1 MIPRSQH
8 FGDRA
13 PFPCDR
19 SGIVRVFE
27 QTILERFVVTAR
39 SRAHYAGKQP
49 NASVE
54 QQQRRR
60 LSARQD
66 DIAHRDLLYGARLEN
81 PLVIS
86 FETAA
91 EDDLPRPRRKVRSDE
106 HTPELPPLMRLSY
119 AVFT

>member
-39 SRAHYAGKQP
+39 SRAHHAGKQP
-49 NASVE
+49 NASVA

-66 DIAHRDLLYGARLEN
+66 DIAHRALLYGASSE
-81 PLVIS
+81 
-86 FETAA
+86 E
-91 EDDLPRPRRKVRSDE
+91 RRAGKERVSPCRCWWSP
-106 HTPELPPLMRLSY
+106 TTSKKKKQN
-119 AVFT
+119 VQ